1 MGFWSNMGDWVYEI
15 TDPIDRAFKFVGR
28 ILFRVILVLFRVI
41 RVLFIL
47 SIVAGFIYVLYWII
61 KAILGFIKYY
71 SQFA

>member
-1 MGFWSNMGDWVYEI
+1 MGFWSNIGDWVYEI

-28 ILFRVILVLFRVI
+28 ILFRVI